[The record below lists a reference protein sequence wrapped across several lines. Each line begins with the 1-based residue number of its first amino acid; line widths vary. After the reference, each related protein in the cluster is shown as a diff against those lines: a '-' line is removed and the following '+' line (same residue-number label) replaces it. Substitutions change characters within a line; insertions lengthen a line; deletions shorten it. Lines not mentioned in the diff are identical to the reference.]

1 MNILITGGNGQL
13 GKDCEQVLQKNHTT
27 TCVDIEDLDITDP
40 DQVDIIVKKI
50 QPDIIINCAAFTQ
63 VDACETQKK
72 AATNVNVNGPKNL
85 AKSAEENDALLV
97 HLSTDYVFDGG
108 KKPPESYIE
117 TDATKPISYYGITKR
132 EGELAVIHHTSNHII
147 LRTAWLY
154 GFYGHNF
161 LKAILKKAVTHPA
174 APLKIVNDQFGT
186 PTWSFRLALQIEH
199 LIKHK
204 GQGIYHA
211 SSQGFCSWFE
221 FAKYF
226 LEKLNIDCIITPCTT
241 DEYPTPAARP
251 KCAILENRRLKTDGL
266 NQMKH
271 WTKDLD
277 EYIQQYGQKLII
289 DCRQ

>member
-13 GKDCEQVLQKNHTT
+13 GKDCEQVFKKHHTT
-27 TCVDIEDLDITDP
+27 LCVDIEDLDITDP
-40 DQVDIIVKKI
+40 DQVNIIVKKI

-72 AATNVNVNGPKNL
+72 AAANVNVNGPKNL
-85 AKSAEENDALLV
+85 AKSAMGNDALLV
-97 HLSTDYVFDGG
+97 HISTDYVFDG
-108 KKPPESYIE
+108 KKEPPESYIE
-117 TDATKPISYYGITKR
+117 TDTLTPLSYYGITKR
-132 EGELAVIHHTSNHII
+132 EGELAVMHHTSNHII

-154 GFYGHNF
+154 GFNGHNF
-161 LKAILKKAVTHPA
+161 LKAILKKALSQPA
-174 APLKIVNDQFGT
+174 APIQIVNDQFGT

-211 SSQGFCSWFE
+211 SSEGFCSWYA

-226 LEKLNIDCIITPCTT
+226 FEKLNIDCNIIPCTT

-266 NQMKH
+266 NRMKH
-271 WTKDLD
+271 WQKDLD
-277 EYIQQYGQKLII
+277 EYIHEYGKQLIA
-289 DCRQ
+289 